1 LREAKK
7 AMFYEL
13 AKANHPTIEPS
24 AGLNASC
31 KSFFSRTSISAAYG
45 GGPDPEA
52 RKDFIEISKKKK
64 KKTFLTHPNQ
74 FFFSGIASPFSCN
87 QQLR

>member
-52 RKDFIEISKKKK
+52 RKDFIEMAFRRRRRKKL
-64 KKTFLTHPNQ
+64 F
-74 FFFSGIASPFSCN
+74 
-87 QQLR
+87 